1 MNNRSRTSFVVAF
14 LAPAASIYAI
24 FVLWP
29 LVATFQ
35 LSLYRYRG
43 LSASKTWNFPENYK
57 WLFENDLFWRT
68 LKNNA
73 FLLVFGGITILILS
87 LLISHA
93 MASTGRLSKVL
104 RSVFL
109 FPQIISVVVVAVIW
123 QFIYNPSHGLLNA
136 TIGLVQSETPKTGW
150 IAQSN
155 TALFAVTIAFIW
167 WALGFYVMLFTAG
180 LQSIPSE
187 VTEAAELDGATGW
200 NRFSRITWPMLWS
213 IKRISAIYLLS
224 NVLNV
229 FALVF
234 VMTQGGPDN
243 ATQTMLTFLY
253 QTGFEQSHYGRASA
267 LAACNFV
274 LALGLSGLLFFFTR
288 RNPEAAR

>member
-1 MNNRSRTSFVVAF
+1 MTA
-14 LAPAASIYAI
+14 
-24 FVLWP
+24 
-29 LVATFQ
+29 
-35 LSLYRYRG
+35 
-43 LSASKTWNFPENYK
+43 E
-57 WLFENDLFWRT
+57 LF
-68 LKNNA
+68 
-73 FLLVFGGITILILS
+73 
-87 LLISHA
+87 
-93 MASTGRLSKVL
+93 
-104 RSVFL
+104 
-109 FPQIISVVVVAVIW
+109 
-123 QFIYNPSHGLLNA
+123 
-136 TIGLVQSETPKTGW
+136 TGW

-180 LQSIPSE
+180 LQSIPNE

-200 NRFSRITWPMLWS
+200 NRFLRITWPMLWS

-274 LALGLSGLLFFFTR
+274 LALGLSGLLFLFTR

>member
-1 MNNRSRTSFVVAF
+1 
-14 LAPAASIYAI
+14 
-24 FVLWP
+24 
-29 LVATFQ
+29 
-35 LSLYRYRG
+35 
-43 LSASKTWNFPENYK
+43 
-57 WLFENDLFWRT
+57 
-68 LKNNA
+68 
-73 FLLVFGGITILILS
+73 
-87 LLISHA
+87 

-136 TIGLVQSETPKTGW
+136 TIGVFQGGSPKTGW
-150 IAQSN
+150 ISQSN
-155 TALFAVTIAFIW
+155 TALLAVTVAFIW

-200 NRFSRITWPMLWS
+200 NRFCKVTWPMLWS

-274 LALGLSGLLFFFTR
+274 LALGLSGVLFFITR